1 MAEAR
6 IFTVRPL
13 SKQVRSDLRESFRI
27 YLTTA
32 SLAYLKLSPG
42 NLCSLHVEGAT
53 EKKTAIAW
61 NAVEPI
67 KNTVIQASGTLQ
79 ELYGIKLGDKLTI
92 TKVESAP
99 SEADTVFVE
108 ECTSPEK
115 LVKYGPLS
123 DADLGHWE
131 WTLEFPLLQCEVL
144 TVGLGFDV
152 DLKGQRR
159 SFKVAR
165 ISAPDVADQTISRFT
180 ERSTV
185 KIGGDGGSET
195 VEHPVATNLEVIN
208 SGLGGL
214 SSQINK
220 INQILVDFNSHGL
233 SASMPDFYRLN
244 RGILIYGPKGTGKTS
259 LLQRIGFAGWKNTF
273 TVRSTLLQTSSGDG
287 EAQLRKIFKEASSA
301 QPSVIIV
308 DQIEFIAPKRTSAR
322 EASSL
327 AHALCEC
334 IDLLGKDKVLVV
346 AATRQPNEVDDALRT
361 PHRLAVETEISVP
374 TAAARKEILCAIR
387 GDASQPSD
395 SLIDLMA
402 EKTHGYVGADLFALL
417 QMSCRKARDRIIL
430 DNDGALGSSEPASDD
445 TARNSLF
452 DLREDDIIQ
461 AMQEIK
467 PTAMREV
474 FLETPKVRW
483 TDIGGQRELKQHLKK
498 VVERPLKVCWS

>member
-13 SKQVRSDLRESFRI
+13 SKQPRNIDLRESFRI
-27 YLTTA
+27 YLSTT

-42 NLCSLHVEGAT
+42 NLCTLRVEGTDT
-53 EKKTAIAW
+53 EKTAIAW

-79 ELYGIKLGDKLTI
+79 ELYGIKLGDKLTV
-92 TKVESAP
+92 TKVEKSPA

-108 ECTSPEK
+108 ECSSPER
-115 LVKYGPLS
+115 LVRFGPLS
-123 DADLGHWE
+123 DADRGHWE
-131 WTLEFPLLQCEVL
+131 WSLEFPLLQCEIP
-144 TVGLGFDV
+144 TVGLVVDV

-165 ISAPDVADQTISRFT
+165 ISAPETISRFT
-180 ERSTV
+180 ERSVV
-185 KIGGDGGSET
+185 KIGGDGVSET
-195 VEHPVATNLEVIN
+195 VEHPVAAALEVVD

-259 LLQRIGFAGWKNTF
+259 LLQRIGSAGWKNTF
-273 TVRSTLLQTSSGDG
+273 TVRSTLLQTNSGDG
-287 EAQLRKIFKEASSA
+287 EAQLRKIFKDASSS
-301 QPSVIIV
+301 QPSVILV
-308 DQIEFIAPKRTSAR
+308 DQIEFVAPKRTSAR

-334 IDLLGKDKVLVV
+334 IDSLGKDKVLVV
-346 AATRQPNEVDDALRT
+346 AATRHPNDVDDALRT

-387 GDASQPSD
+387 GDASEPND

-430 DNDGALGSSEPASDD
+430 DGGLANLELVSDD
-445 TARNSLF
+445 TPQNNLF
-452 DLREDDIIQ
+452 DLREDDILQ
-461 AMQEIK
+461 AMQEIR

-483 TDIGGQRELKQHLKK
+483 RDIGGQKELKQHLKK
-498 VVERPLKVCWS
+498 VVERPLKV